1 MNEEWLRSVKMKIG
15 GRPYRS
21 TVRAPRTPQPH
32 YYLEVL
38 CSTWWHATSRYKLVE
53 EWGFLIARNLYS
65 MRMYEKTPG
74 MLTLALTSPLRLFR
88 PVDGN
93 LSRTVDETKQTISDP
108 TSYYRILYAC
118 WEHSTFRYCT
128 RTER

>member
-1 MNEEWLRSVKMKIG
+1 MAEVGENEDR
-15 GRPYRS
+15 RPPISLHSEREL
-21 TVRAPRTPQPH
+21 H
-32 YYLEVL
+32 
-38 CSTWWHATSRYKLVE
+38 
-53 EWGFLIARNLYS
+53 GFLSRTTTFNPGGGVGLSDCEEFIL

-74 MLTLALTSPLRLFR
+74 MLTLALTFPLRLFR